1 MGRATATAPTRTE
14 ARALAATERGRTV
27 RDFWVSLLP
36 KKNADGEGVIGQSR
50 IVREARSVGAAGP
63 CSDRRSMRA
72 RAAAEGREDPEA
84 RAPASR
90 AAARA
95 EHAHR

>member
-1 MGRATATAPTRTE
+1 MGRAAATAPTRTE

-50 IVREARSVGAAGP
+50 IVREA
-63 CSDRRSMRA
+63 
-72 RAAAEGREDPEA
+72 
-84 RAPASR
+84 
-90 AAARA
+90 
-95 EHAHR
+95 